1 MTMKNSNMIL
11 SATATNTMTSR
22 EIAELTGKEHKNVLR
37 DIDNL
42 LKTLDSNMSRGFS
55 MTYEG
60 DPSNGYRYFVM
71 DRDSTYC
78 LVSGYDANARMRII
92 KRWQELEANETKPT
106 KVSVS
111 KEERARLMLAR
122 EAYKTARLFGFAEN
136 MAILSADNYVRRALG
151 DTGVL
156 SYMESTHL
164 VADERGRVYTPTELG
179 KLMTPPLSAVK
190 FNLQL
195 EASGLQKKELG
206 GWLPTD
212 EAQGFFEW
220 ADTGKQ
226 HSNGT
231 PVKQLRWFKSVLDRL
246 PHNPQHAIA

>member
-1 MTMKNSNMIL
+1 MAWFVARDVALALAYTNPARSIQDHCKNAKSL
-11 SATATNTMTSR
+11 KD
-22 EIAELTGKEHKNVLR
+22 IAYTKSV
-37 DIDNL
+37 
-42 LKTLDSNMSRGFS
+42 
-55 MTYEG
+55 
-60 DPSNGYRYFVM
+60 
-71 DRDSTYC
+71 
-78 LVSGYDANARMRII
+78 
-92 KRWQELEANETKPT
+92 EANEINDLPLNTLVINESDVLRLIVKSSKP
-106 KVSVS
+106 
-111 KEERARLMLAR
+111 EAEAFERWVFEDVLPSIRNIGSYSLPNIASTVLFNTDALKLAR
-122 EAYKTARLFGFAEN
+122 EAARTAKAFGFTGN
-136 MAILSADNYVRRALG
+136 MVALSADCFVHKL
-151 DTGVL
+151 TGISVL
-156 SYMESTHL
+156 AAMNATHL